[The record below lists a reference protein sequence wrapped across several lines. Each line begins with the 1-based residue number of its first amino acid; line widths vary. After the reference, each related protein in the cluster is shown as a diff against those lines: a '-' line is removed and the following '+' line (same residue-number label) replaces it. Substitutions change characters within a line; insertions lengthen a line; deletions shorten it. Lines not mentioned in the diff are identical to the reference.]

1 MGRIGTLSMSF
12 YWKLPTIHRARRA
25 TSSRGR
31 DSCDIL
37 LPSNDASGIISSSRS
52 RRYVSGSTLQRWNT
66 AATIPAV
73 NPR

>member
-1 MGRIGTLSMSF
+1 MSSCQ
-12 YWKLPTIHRARRA
+12 KLPTIHRACQA
-25 TSSRGR
+25 TSLRGR

-52 RRYVSGSTLQRWNT
+52 RRYVSGSTLRWWNA